1 VSEDAAPPTLHGTVV
16 ALDGLGVLLIGPSGS
31 GKSDLAL
38 RLVEAGWSL
47 VADDRVVIRLA
58 DGRPTASAPD
68 LLAGLIEARGVGIVP
83 VPCLSQ
89 AEVVLVVLL
98 TQPHLIERYPEDETF
113 PIENVYVSAIRLA
126 PFEASATM
134 KLRLALRQAV
144 GR

>member
-1 VSEDAAPPTLHGTVV
+1 VNEDAPPPTVHGTVV

-38 RLVEAGWSL
+38 RLLEAGWSL
-47 VADDRVVIRLA
+47 VADDRVVIDLV
-58 DGRPTASAPD
+58 DGRPTASAPA
-68 LLAGLIEARGVGIVP
+68 LLAGLIEARGVGILP
-83 VPCLSQ
+83 VPCLSH

-98 TQPHLIERYPEDETF
+98 TQPGLIERCPEPETYS
-113 PIENVYVSAIRLA
+113 IENVRISAMRLA
-126 PFEASATM
+126 PFEVSATM